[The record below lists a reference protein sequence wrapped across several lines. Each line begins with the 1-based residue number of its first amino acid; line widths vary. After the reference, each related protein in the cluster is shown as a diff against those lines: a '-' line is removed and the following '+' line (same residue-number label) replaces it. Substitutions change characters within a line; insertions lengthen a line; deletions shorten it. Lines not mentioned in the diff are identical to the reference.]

1 MKAEYVNPFL
11 QAFDNVVDQVVNVKP
26 KKGNLFVKE
35 GSVKSGDVVITI
47 GVTGDLNGSV
57 TLNMSEKVARYVA
70 SKMMFGMEVK
80 ELDDMAK
87 SAISEL
93 GNMIAGNSAS
103 FFMNI
108 GKSINITPPSLYTGS
123 NMTVYAYKGKA
134 LCIPMYIDEEKI
146 EIDISLY

>member
-11 QAFDNVVDQVVNVKP
+11 QAFDSVVGQAVNIRP
-26 KKGNLFVKE
+26 ERGNIFIKE
-35 GSVKSGDVVITI
+35 GSVKSSEVIITI
-47 GVTGDLNGSV
+47 GVTGDLTGSV
-57 TLNMSEKVARYVA
+57 TLSMSEVAARYVA

-80 ELDDMAK
+80 ELNDMAK

-103 FFMNI
+103 LFSKMGTN
-108 GKSINITPPSLYTGS
+108 INITPPSLYTGS

-134 LCIPMYIDEEKI
+134 LCVPMHVGEEKI
-146 EIDISLY
+146 EIDISLN